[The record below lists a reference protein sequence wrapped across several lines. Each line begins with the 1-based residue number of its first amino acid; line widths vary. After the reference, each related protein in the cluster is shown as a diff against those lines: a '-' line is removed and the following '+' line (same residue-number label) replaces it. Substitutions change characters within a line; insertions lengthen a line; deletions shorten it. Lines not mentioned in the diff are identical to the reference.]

1 MQKGIVMQV
10 QLYITGDD
18 APAHDFSQ
26 TGHDIAL
33 QLLQQ
38 GLQHY
43 SGPYAIQVQKV
54 QPVEGGDDDSDEPAS
69 GDALDV
75 QPLLSYTPASSS
87 PSSTAASSSTPQA
100 ATSSTPPASA
110 PQQSA
115 PPRAQPAQPPQ
126 SEPEK
131 PEEPSKEPP
140 KHHFWDR

>member
-26 TGHDIAL
+26 TGHDVAL
-33 QLLQQ
+33 QVLQQ

-43 SGPYAIQVQKV
+43 SGSYAVQVRKV

-75 QPLLSYTPASSS
+75 QPLLSYTPASS
-87 PSSTAASSSTPQA
+87 A
-100 ATSSTPPASA
+100 ATSTTPQSATSSPSQASA
-110 PQQSA
+110 PPQPSAAPHA
-115 PPRAQPAQPPQ
+115 PPAQQLQQPQ
-126 SEPEK
+126 PEQ
-131 PEEPSKEPP
+131 PEEPQEQP

>member
-33 QLLQQ
+33 QVLQQ
-38 GLQHY
+38 GLQHF

-69 GDALDV
+69 GDALDI

-100 ATSSTPPASA
+100 ASSSESSASVPPQSTQSTPPH
-110 PQQSA
+110 
-115 PPRAQPAQPPQ
+115 AQAAQPPQ

-131 PEEPSKEPP
+131 PKEPP